1 MNTLPHFLITREL
14 LSSKGNQGLH
24 SSSLTSSCSKVC
36 DFWFLIG
43 RFRSIFLCFCV
54 SRLAA
59 SSPRLGL
66 LAKCRV
72 HLAQLTTRLLCSLEG
87 QLLVIVIT
95 CKIDGSEKR
104 NLSWLLNFSVRVLLN
119 SAVTF
124 INIFFS
130 FFLGFDLNSLKA
142 TAAFK
147 YCVLVFTSQ

>member
-59 SSPRLGL
+59 SFPRLGL

-72 HLAQLTTRLLCSLEG
+72 HLAWLTTRLLCSLEG

-130 FFLGFDLNSLKA
+130 FFLGFDSNSLKA